1 MVNCNYINLFILL
14 ILLYLLII
22 FLLESE
28 NH

>member
-1 MVNCNYINLFILL
+1 MVNYNYINLFILL

-28 NH
+28 DH